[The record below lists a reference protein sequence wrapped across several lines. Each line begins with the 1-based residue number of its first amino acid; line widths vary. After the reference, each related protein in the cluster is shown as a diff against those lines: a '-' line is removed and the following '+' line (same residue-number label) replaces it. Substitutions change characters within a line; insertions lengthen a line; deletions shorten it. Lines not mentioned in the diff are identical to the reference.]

1 MHIFS
6 FHFLEKRFVLDPPIP
21 PPPSHPL
28 ARRHARAAQ
37 ASSALPPPLLHRMNR
52 DIDAHAARRAYTFLY
67 VRQSIVHT
75 FRFPSLVE
83 RAHIPRESISAC
95 FSAPSHPSFP
105 SSTISYSSFSV
116 PLASCLA
123 HRTSRLAPPRSATRQ
138 LINSLAHCPPPPP
151 FPHLLSR
158 SLQFSLPPS
167 LPPQPPPF
175 PLPSAPLV
183 RPGPS
188 PLCPPPFLPTRGGY
202 PSSPGRNPLP
212 LSISAAPSST
222 SIPLLHR
229 ASSTRHPSLINVI

>member
-138 LINSLAHCPPPPP
+138 LINSLAHCPPTLPVPPP
-151 FPHLLSR
+151 PLALSSIFSPSSLRRPSPSPPPRSFVLALRLFVLLPSFQREEAIPLHLAGILFLFPFRPHL
-158 SLQFSLPPS
+158 
-167 LPPQPPPF
+167 
-175 PLPSAPLV
+175 
-183 RPGPS
+183 
-188 PLCPPPFLPTRGGY
+188 
-202 PSSPGRNPLP
+202 
-212 LSISAAPSST
+212 
-222 SIPLLHR
+222 PLLRYHYCIALVVLAIR
-229 ASSTRHPSLINVI
+229 LW

>member
-138 LINSLAHCPPPPP
+138 LINSLAHCPPHPRSPTSSRAL
-151 FPHLLSR
+151 FNFLS
-158 SLQFSLPPS
+158 L
-167 LPPQPPPF
+167 
-175 PLPSAPLV
+175 
-183 RPGPS
+183 
-188 PLCPPPFLPTRGGY
+188 PPFLPNRR
-202 PSSPGRNPLP
+202 PSPSPPPRSFVLALRLFVLLPSFQREEAIPLHLAGILFLFPFRPHLP
-212 LSISAAPSST
+212 LLRYHYCIALVVLA
-222 SIPLLHR
+222 IRLW
-229 ASSTRHPSLINVI
+229 

>member
-138 LINSLAHCPPPPP
+138 LINSLAHCPPHPRSPTSSRAL
-151 FPHLLSR
+151 FNFLSLL
-158 SLQFSLPPS
+158 P
-167 LPPQPPPF
+167 PPPF

>member
-138 LINSLAHCPPPPP
+138 LINSLAHCPPPTPVPP
-151 FPHLLSR
+151 PPLALS
-158 SLQFSLPPS
+158 SIFSPS
-167 LPPQPPPF
+167 LPSSPTATLPPPLRPARSSWPF
-175 PLPSAPLV
+175 ASLSSSLPSNERRLSLFTWPESSSSFHFG
-183 RPGPS
+183 RT
-188 PLCPPPFLPTRGGY
+188 FLYFDT
-202 PSSPGRNPLP
+202 
-212 LSISAAPSST
+212 T
-222 SIPLLHR
+222 T
-229 ASSTRHPSLINVI
+229 ASR